1 MSAHTFIGEP
11 IWTHDKRG
19 GDLVIAGVREF
30 EGHRFMDVR
39 LWANGGTT
47 PTRKGATI
55 PLNAVESFVRALT
68 AYIDGNAPEGPEIG
82 S

>member
-1 MSAHTFIGEP
+1 MSGEGFIGGP
-11 IWTHDKRG
+11 IWTHEKRG
-19 GDLVIAGVREF
+19 GDQILAGVREF

-55 PLNAVESFVRALT
+55 PLDAVASLARALA
-68 AYIDGNAPEGPEIG
+68 AYAAGNASSGPENG